1 MSEQTGDVWAE
12 WRENQA
18 PLKPFILKSYLPQWP
33 LWKPV
38 EHLVDQFFAVELRT
52 GSGTVVLG
60 AGDDVR
66 VKSFL
71 QKVCTPGDWSKINA
85 LVSMHKLKAMQ
96 DRVLSEVFMAKLA
109 KAYETAYMKYDLDF
123 ISGSGADYRYR
134 YQFLALKFRQ
144 FTKIPANTPY
154 DKRLKGIKL
163 EVTADG
169 MIRVIKI
176 KK

>member
-1 MSEQTGDVWAE
+1 MSDTTSDVWAE

-18 PLKPFILKSYLPQWP
+18 PFKPFILKRYLTQWP
-33 LWKPV
+33 LWQPV
-38 EHLVDQFFAVELRT
+38 EHLVDQFFATELRT

-60 AGDDVR
+60 AGDEAR
-66 VKSFL
+66 VKSVL
-71 QKVCTPGDWSKINA
+71 QKVCTPGDWNKINA
-85 LVSMHKLKAMQ
+85 LVSMHKLKVLQ
-96 DRVLSEVFMAKLA
+96 DRVLAEVFMAQLA

-134 YQFLALKFRQ
+134 YQFLALKFRDL
-144 FTKIPANTPY
+144 TKIPANTPY

-169 MIRVIKI
+169 MLKVIKI